1 MTDRPEELAQKVV
14 QAFKARL
21 PDATRKQIPE
31 VQFDELVAMIREAIS
46 KELTNAAEIVE
57 QAAKELRA
65 AVKRPDI
72 GL

>member
-21 PDATRKQIPE
+21 PDAARKQIPE

-46 KELTNAAEIVE
+46 EELTNAAEIVE

-65 AVKRPDI
+65 AVERPDI